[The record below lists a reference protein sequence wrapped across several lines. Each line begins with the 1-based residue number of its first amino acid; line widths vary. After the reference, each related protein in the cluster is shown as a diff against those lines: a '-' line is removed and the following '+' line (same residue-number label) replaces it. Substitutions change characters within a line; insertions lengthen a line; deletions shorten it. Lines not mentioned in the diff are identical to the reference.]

1 MSYYDY
7 DKFVHPVPPGY
18 TIPKGT
24 PVYSEESAPH
34 HVETFFPVQYDY
46 LVGDSDEVK
55 FYLDYDITA
64 PKLPTKIN
72 SVIYNVRTTAWYE
85 YPVAVFRGGTV
96 WAAFTEQG
104 KSKLIYTPD
113 IRSFDTLATDRYA
126 DNEAKQRE
134 AADES

>member
-1 MSYYDY
+1 MSYYEH
-7 DKFVHPVPPGY
+7 DKFVHPVPAGFV
-18 TIPKGT
+18 IPAGT

-34 HVETFFPVQYDY
+34 RVETFFIMQFDY
-46 LVGDSDEVK
+46 QVDDSDEVK
-55 FYLDYDITA
+55 FYLTYDITQ

-72 SVIYNVRTTAWYE
+72 SVIYDVRTTAEYG
-85 YPVAVFRGGTV
+85 YPVAVFQGGNV
-96 WAAFTEQG
+96 WTAFTEPG

-134 AADES
+134 AAEA